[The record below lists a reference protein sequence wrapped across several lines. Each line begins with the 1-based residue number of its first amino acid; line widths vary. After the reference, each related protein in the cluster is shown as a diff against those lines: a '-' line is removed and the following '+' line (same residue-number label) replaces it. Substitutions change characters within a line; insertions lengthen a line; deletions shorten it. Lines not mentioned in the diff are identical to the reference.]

1 MTAMDERGA
10 DARALVRDLEGLLLV
25 EAARAEGRAAAERFA
40 DRLPWL
46 TDGQREDLERHYT
59 EEHLLLARR
68 AWDRT
73 AARSRELRAEYEE
86 AYRVLQRRTFAWCL
100 VGAVLFMGAVLE
112 LSRGWG

>member
-25 EAARAEGRAAAERFA
+25 EAARAESRAAAGRFTG
-40 DRLPWL
+40 RLPWL
-46 TDGQREDLERHYT
+46 TDSQREEVERQYT
-59 EEHLLLARR
+59 EEHMVLTRR

-86 AYRVLQRRTFAWCL
+86 AYRVLQRRAFAWCL
-100 VGAVLFMGAVLE
+100 VGAALFMGATLE